1 MATTKYE
8 LTTAWTQVVAVGNE
22 FIIENT
28 SSYNVDVCISGTAP
42 AVDAAH
48 HVLQANE
55 RMSRLGT
62 VGAVY
67 ARDNSGKDQA
77 HVVSSTSA

>member
-1 MATTKYE
+1 MATTRYE

-22 FIIENT
+22 FILENT
-28 SSYNVDVCISGTAP
+28 SSYNVDVAISATAP
-42 AVDAAH
+42 AVDAAY
-48 HVLQANE
+48 HVLQAHE

-67 ARDNSGKDQA
+67 ARDSSGDDQA
-77 HVVSSTSA
+77 HVVVSTSA